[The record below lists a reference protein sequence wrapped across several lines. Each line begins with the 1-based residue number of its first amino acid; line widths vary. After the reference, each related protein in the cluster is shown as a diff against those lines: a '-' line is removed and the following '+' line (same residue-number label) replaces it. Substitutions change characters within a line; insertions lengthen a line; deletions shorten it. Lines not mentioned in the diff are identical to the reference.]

1 MMSSTLA
8 RLNGLAPRSLDFES
22 LNSRCFGRVDLVRR
36 VLEVFHST
44 VDSDIALLEQAI
56 TAREWRE
63 AAKVA
68 HRVKGSSLSVSAS
81 QLAEFSQQLERCA
94 MNVAGGQTPQ
104 EADDLFVLESLLA
117 ELRVEYESVGEAI
130 HTITRGTNCGQ

>member
-8 RLNGLAPRSLDFES
+8 RPNGSAPRSLDFES
-22 LNSRCFGRVDLVRR
+22 LNTRCFGRVDLVRR

-44 VDSDIALLEQAI
+44 VDSDIALLGQAI
-56 TAREWRE
+56 TGREWRE
-63 AAKVA
+63 AARLA

-104 EADDLFVLESLLA
+104 ETDELLVVETLLA
-117 ELRVEYESVGEAI
+117 ELREEYESVGEAI
-130 HTITRGTNCGQ
+130 HTITGGIRRGQ